1 MQETI
6 QRSIEQKE
14 DLKVQRN
21 LQKIRV
27 RAEVMELKLTRLP
40 PYFFIFKAVSFKTCK
55 PKSTR
60 TLHVTEGRTLAV
72 ATLKQ
77 LWKNEYF
84 QTVIMIIAMLVIVFG
99 FWYGTQLVLN
109 TQYPALVVVSE
120 SMLPTLNVGDIVIV
134 QGVPAAQINATYTIG
149 DIVVFRR
156 PTPSDPE
163 CRIVHRAVNK
173 VQNSDGTWDITTH
186 GDNNPIGSN
195 EKFNSKDLIGKV
207 IARIPYIGNFVL
219 FVNAIGNFYYFV
231 IVMIIV
237 INVLVSVLFDTDE
250 EKKSIKEE
258 AHEKRK
264 LFGKLEIGTIFF
276 LILDVLLVGFL
287 IFNLF
292 GNFTFWQIGAKPPQN
307 VTIRG
312 LYSDLQYQAHYPKF
326 VTNASLSQGFLTY
339 QIDCSVNGAIRPGV
353 PTFSWMQAS
362 ILLLVFLNLW
372 MANKYLQF
380 AKRIKQ
386 TLKLNSRWQTT

>member
-1 MQETI
+1 
-6 QRSIEQKE
+6 
-14 DLKVQRN
+14 
-21 LQKIRV
+21 
-27 RAEVMELKLTRLP
+27 
-40 PYFFIFKAVSFKTCK
+40 
-55 PKSTR
+55 
-60 TLHVTEGRTLAV
+60 
-72 ATLKQ
+72 
-77 LWKNEYF
+77 
-84 QTVIMIIAMLVIVFG
+84 MIVLMVVIVFG
-99 FWYGTQLVLN
+99 FWYGSQLVLN
-109 TQYPALVVVSE
+109 TQYPALAVVSE
-120 SMLPTLNVGDIVIV
+120 SMLPTLNVGDIIIV
-134 QGVPAAQINATYTIG
+134 QGVAATQINANYTTG
-149 DIVVFRR
+149 DIVVYRR
-156 PTPSDPE
+156 QSDGE
-163 CRIVHRAVNK
+163 LIVHRAVNK
-173 VQNSDGTWDITTH
+173 VPNPDGTWTITVQ
-186 GDNNPIGSN
+186 GDNNQGPDSP
-195 EKFNSKDLIGKV
+195 FRDSYLIGKV
-207 IARIPYIGNFVL
+207 VARIPYVGNFVL
-219 FVNAIGNFYYFV
+219 FVNAIGNFYYF
-231 IVMIIV
+231 IIIIIIV
-237 INVLVSVLFDTDE
+237 INILLSLFFDTDE